1 MENMKEKLN
10 LSINHEYTFRNKIG
24 DLVSMMND
32 NELDELHEG
41 LEVATKEE
49 LFDLIK
55 VYHKEVKRL
64 KLDIKEI
71 IENE

>member
-1 MENMKEKLN
+1 MEIKEKLK
-10 LSINHEYTFRNKIG
+10 LSINHEYTFMKKG
-24 DLVSMMND
+24 FLVSMMND
-32 NELDELHEG
+32 SELNELERAI
-41 LEVATKEE
+41 EVVDKED

-64 KLDIKEI
+64 KTDIKEI